1 MASVLCSGYLR
12 TNTRDQIPVE
22 ATLAESTE
30 GELTTDPTF
39 TVTAQS
45 IGNYKVGSTITG
57 GNLYGKNNVAYCYV
71 LRQGVVLGW
80 MLPNV
85 FGVTNKEE
93 KFSAPIN
100 LRAGDTL
107 RMLALAAA
115 TRTCTLLV
123 KTASGVSRIFTG
135 TPSGAGT
142 TNLLDIQDGTPI
154 GDVLQ
159 GQTIV
164 MAAALSI
171 DDNKLDTSC
180 GSVLIRN
187 ASGQLA
193 GAIPVSNPT
202 KAEPMISMVNI
213 PIALNFTAS
222 VITSA

>member
-22 ATLAESTE
+22 ATLTESTE

-45 IGNYKVGSTITG
+45 IGNYKVGSTIMG
-57 GNLYGKNNVAYCYV
+57 GNIYGKNNVAYCYV

-93 KFSAPIN
+93 QFSAPIQ

-107 RMLALAAA
+107 RMLTLASA

-123 KTASGVSRIFTG
+123 KTSSGVSRIFTG

-142 TNLLDIQDGTPI
+142 TNLLDIQDGTAI

-164 MAAALSI
+164 MASALSI

-180 GSVLIRN
+180 GSILIRN

-202 KAEPMISMVNI
+202 KAEPMMSNVNI